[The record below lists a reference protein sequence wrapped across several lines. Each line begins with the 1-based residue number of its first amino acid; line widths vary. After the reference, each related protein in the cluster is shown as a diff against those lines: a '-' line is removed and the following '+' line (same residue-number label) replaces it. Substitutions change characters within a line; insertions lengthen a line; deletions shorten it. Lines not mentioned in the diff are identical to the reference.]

1 MSFLEIRE
9 VDKYY
14 GDNKVLS
21 DVNLT
26 VNEGEVV
33 CIIGPSGSG
42 KSTLLRCINNLD
54 DIQNGTIT
62 LRGEI
67 IGFEVHGDKFVKLE
81 GRAAARQRARFA
93 MVFQSFQLFPHLSV
107 LENITIGPIRIR
119 KQKAADARQRA
130 RELLKLV
137 GLEEKINDYPSSLSG
152 GQQQR
157 VAIARALAMEP
168 EVLLFDEPTSA
179 LDAELVGEVLA
190 IMRKL
195 ADDNRTMLIVT
206 HELRF
211 AQQVADRI
219 IFFDKGSIVEEG
231 APDQLLNNPRHER
244 TQRFLSTVLETT

>member
-1 MSFLEIRE
+1 MPFLEITD

-21 DVNLT
+21 EVNLSIT
-26 VNEGEVV
+26 EGEVV

-54 DIQNGTIT
+54 EIQGGTIT

-67 IGFEVHGDKFVKLE
+67 IGFEKHGNKYIKLE

-107 LENITIGPIRIR
+107 LENITIGPMRIK
-119 KQKAADARQRA
+119 KQTASAAKARA
-130 RELLKLV
+130 IELLQLV
-137 GLEEKINDYPSSLSG
+137 GLEDKVQAYPSSLSG

-179 LDAELVGEVLA
+179 LDAELVGEVLS
-190 IMRKL
+190 IMREL
-195 ADDNRTMLIVT
+195 AKGNRTMVIVT

-231 APDQLLNNPRHER
+231 EPAKLLNSPTHIR
-244 TQRFLSTVLETT
+244 TQQFLSTVLGT

>member
-1 MSFLEIRE
+1 MPFLEITD

-14 GDNKVLS
+14 GANKVLS
-21 DVNLT
+21 GVNLSIT
-26 VNEGEVV
+26 EGEVV

-42 KSTLLRCINNLD
+42 KSTLLRCMNNLD
-54 DIQNGTIT
+54 EIQGGTIT

-67 IGFEVHGDKFVKLE
+67 IGFEKHKDQYIKLE

-107 LENITIGPIRIR
+107 LENITIGPTRVK
-119 KQKAADARQRA
+119 KQTASAAKARA
-130 RELLKLV
+130 MELLQLV
-137 GLEEKINDYPSSLSG
+137 GLEDKVQAYPSSLSG

-179 LDAELVGEVLA
+179 LDAELVGEVLS

-195 ADDNRTMLIVT
+195 AHDNRTMVIVT

-219 IFFDKGSIVEEG
+219 IFFDNGTIVEEG
-231 APDQLLNNPRHER
+231 EPAKILNNPTHIR
-244 TQRFLSTVLETT
+244 TQQFLSTVLVN

>member
-1 MSFLEIRE
+1 MPFLEITD

-14 GDNKVLS
+14 DDNKVLS
-21 DVNLT
+21 GVSLSIR
-26 VNEGEVV
+26 EGEVV

-54 DIQNGTIT
+54 EIDNGAIK
-62 LRGEI
+62 LRGET
-67 IGFEVHGDKFVKLE
+67 IGFEQHHDKFIKLE
-81 GRAAARQRARFA
+81 GRTAARQRARFA

-107 LENITIGPIRIR
+107 LENITIGPTRIK
-119 KQKAADARQRA
+119 KQSLAAAKERA
-130 RELLKLV
+130 MELLKLV
-137 GLEEKINDYPSSLSG
+137 GLEDKIQAYPSSLSG

-157 VAIARALAMEP
+157 VAIARALAMDP

-179 LDAELVGEVLA
+179 LDAELVGEVLG

-195 ADDNRTMLIVT
+195 ADDNRTMVIVT

-219 IFFDKGSIVEEG
+219 IFFDKGTIIEEG
-231 APDQLLNNPRHER
+231 TPDQVLNTPKHAR
-244 TQRFLSTVLETT
+244 TQQFLSTVLEA